1 MLVSIFERYK
11 KLNWAV
17 IDQGLVSGSNFFT
30 GIVIAR
36 LLGLEMFGRFTLIWL
51 VIQFLAS
58 IQESLLLGP
67 MVTIGPKIKAKDG
80 DNYYFGM
87 FTLVLLFSLLASFIV
102 FIVGS
107 LVDFLYPQ
115 FEIHSF
121 LIPLV
126 VTLFFFLLQD
136 FFRRYFYSKEM
147 TIAAL
152 INDVISYVGQ
162 ALLLLFLF
170 FLEPTIHITD
180 VLFIIA
186 LTSALAVIVS
196 IILNKKIRLSFQCCT
211 FQCCNDAW
219 KRNWHLAKWMVS
231 SAIANW
237 FTNNL
242 FMVMVGAYLGNFV
255 VGAMKAAQNL
265 MGIHKIL
272 FQIIENIVPVR
283 AGKVL
288 IDSGIKAMVRYFT
301 QVTIV
306 CSCVIGVFS
315 LVIVVFSQQIMKFV
329 YGPEYTQFSW
339 LLVAYVIIYFLI
351 FLMFPLR
358 IILRT
363 LEHAKYIF
371 VSYLISALFSLLCS
385 QYLVQSTG
393 LEGAMLGL
401 FGANLIMFFTLVF
414 YARKRLKN
422 YKDKHL
428 I

>member
-219 KRNWHLAKWMVS
+219 KRNWHLEKWMVS

-288 IDSGIKAMVRYFT
+288 IDSGMSILPSEMATGDLPCSVMT
-301 QVTIV
+301 DSLTI
-306 CSCVIGVFS
+306 
-315 LVIVVFSQQIMKFV
+315 
-329 YGPEYTQFSW
+329 
-339 LLVAYVIIYFLI
+339 LI
-351 FLMFPLR
+351 
-358 IILRT
+358 
-363 LEHAKYIF
+363 
-371 VSYLISALFSLLCS
+371 
-385 QYLVQSTG
+385 
-393 LEGAMLGL
+393 
-401 FGANLIMFFTLVF
+401 
-414 YARKRLKN
+414 
-422 YKDKHL
+422 
-428 I
+428 